1 LAIRVLDA
9 IEEQRA
15 SNRSGLSHFEAF
27 ENHRRHVTALTVGTT
42 PVGSEQRL
50 CVLGAGN
57 AFDLELDVL
66 AQHFAEIHLVD
77 LDSAALDRTL
87 ERVPAEVRPRFVAHA
102 PVDLGGSLEKL
113 ERWSA
118 MRVTPEELIAHPEN
132 VARALTKTLGGPFS
146 VVLSACVLTQI
157 QFSALQVL
165 TDKHPLFEAVRL
177 TTSLTHLRL
186 LNRLIAPGG
195 RGVFAA
201 DLTSNQTYPLDRLP
215 RDADLRAVYAELL
228 TQGNVIYVSHPEI
241 LRSFAREDPVLGKE
255 LRLEGPVDVWLWQNG
270 NTRVFLVYA
279 LELTHPPA

>member
-1 LAIRVLDA
+1 VTIRVLDA

-15 SNRSGLSHFEAF
+15 SNRSGLSYFEAF

-42 PVGSEQRL
+42 PAGSDERL

-57 AFDLELDVL
+57 AFDLDLEVL
-66 AQHFAEIHLVD
+66 ARHFKEVHLVD
-77 LDSAALDRTL
+77 LDAAALERTL
-87 ERVPAEVRPRFVAHA
+87 ERVPAEVRSRFYAHA
-102 PVDLGGSLEKL
+102 PIDLGGLLEKL
-113 ERWSA
+113 ERWAA
-118 MRVTPEELIAHPEN
+118 MRVTPEELIAHPES
-132 VARALTKTLGGPFS
+132 VARAVTAALGGPFS
-146 VVLSACVLTQI
+146 VVVSACVLTQI

-215 RDADLRAVYAELL
+215 EDQDLRALYAELL
-228 TQGNVIYVSHPEI
+228 AQGNVIYVSHPEI
-241 LRSFAREDPVLGKE
+241 LRSFASDDPVLTKE
-255 LRLEGPVDVWLWQNG
+255 LRMDGPVDVWLWRNG

-279 LELTHPPA
+279 LELTHPPP